1 MPNPIPST
9 KSFTNFITSNEM
21 IAVASS
27 ILVTPLI
34 LGSVASLG
42 SNLPVIGNN
51 VWAVLLIASFIVFGL
66 SSMVP
71 AGMLRSVVIG
81 VAGGLFINFLITN
94 PLTGRF
100 FNRIAQ
106 RGQ

>member
-1 MPNPIPST
+1 MAKTIPSV
-9 KSFTNFITSNEM
+9 KSFTNFATSNEM
-21 IAVASS
+21 ITVASA

-42 SNLPVIGNN
+42 TNLPVIGNN

-66 SSMVP
+66 SSLVP
-71 AGMLRSVVIG
+71 AGMLRSIVIG

-94 PLTGRF
+94 PISGRF
-100 FNRIAQ
+100 FNRITA